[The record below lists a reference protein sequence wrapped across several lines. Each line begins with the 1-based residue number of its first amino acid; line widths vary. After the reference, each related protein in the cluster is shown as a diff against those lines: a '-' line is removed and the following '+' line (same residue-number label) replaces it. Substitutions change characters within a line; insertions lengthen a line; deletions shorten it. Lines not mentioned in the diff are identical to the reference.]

1 MLTPEQFAHLLGVIQ
16 KHRYPKK
23 NTAPA
28 HISFKLRLRVQEI
41 PLLQIKDVAELGPV
55 STGSGQR
62 SFKLTEILALPSAYT
77 KCADALKWTKS
88 TYQPRRIG
96 FNVHDF
102 HHVVQ
107 RIETMA
113 KASSEI
119 KPEDFYPEVKK
130 HRGKSRDL
138 PMKEASISPILSRS
152 TLPPCRGIG
161 QALREPAPI
170 VGGGL

>member
-1 MLTPEQFAHLLGVIQ
+1 
-16 KHRYPKK
+16 
-23 NTAPA
+23 
-28 HISFKLRLRVQEI
+28 
-41 PLLQIKDVAELGPV
+41 
-55 STGSGQR
+55 
-62 SFKLTEILALPSAYT
+62 
-77 KCADALKWTKS
+77 
-88 TYQPRRIG
+88 
-96 FNVHDF
+96 
-102 HHVVQ
+102 
-107 RIETMA
+107 MA